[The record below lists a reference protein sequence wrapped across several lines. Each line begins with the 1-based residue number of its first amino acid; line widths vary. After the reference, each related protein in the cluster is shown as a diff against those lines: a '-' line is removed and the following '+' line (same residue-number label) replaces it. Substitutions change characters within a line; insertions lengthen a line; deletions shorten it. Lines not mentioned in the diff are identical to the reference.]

1 MEKNE
6 LKFYSKVVEAII
18 FSSSQPVKEELL
30 ISKIPDNINI
40 QTIMKNICDH
50 YAESG
55 IQCLKIGNAWAF
67 RTILEVTNYLNVPI
81 KESKPLSRVAIET
94 LAIIAYHQPIT
105 RNEIEKIRGVS
116 ISRGSIDLL
125 LELNW
130 ILPKGRKNSPGR
142 PILWVTT
149 DTFLDKFCLEDIN
162 SLPGLSELKAA
173 GLIGSNDRISDKLE
187 VSNEIENSKS
197 NLFKDLT

>member
-1 MEKNE
+1 MAKNE

-30 ISKIPDNINI
+30 ISKIPENISI
-40 QTIMKNICDH
+40 ESIMKNICDH
-50 YAESG
+50 YSDSG
-55 IQCLKIGNAWAF
+55 IKCVKIGNAWAF
-67 RTILEVTNYLNVPI
+67 RTILEVTNYLNVPV
-81 KESKPLSRVAIET
+81 KESKQLSRVALET

-125 LELNW
+125 LDLNW

-173 GLIGSNDRISDKLE
+173 GLIGSNDRISDNLE
-187 VSNEIENSKS
+187 ISSNLESPKS